1 MDQTTPHEEWVRG
14 LLEDA
19 VSDVAP
25 EHALDSI
32 RARTSSAPARHGRRG
47 WLWGAGAA
55 VVATAATVAAV
66 VTLSNGPGTP
76 QADHGFA
83 SGAASSTARHSDS
96 AQSGAASG
104 SAPASGQS
112 TATAGSSQPSQRTT
126 KAGPVVSTVTVPV
139 YFVGETPHGPKL
151 YRDDQQVPSADA
163 AMTAVHAALAGYS
176 TDPDYTSPWP
186 STAQVDKVSADGSG
200 ITIALQSGGNSLAD
214 RPSGMSSDE
223 ATLAVQ
229 QLVYTAQDALS
240 SKAPVS
246 FTVDGQPASK
256 LLGVDVSGGVD
267 RAPDTSTEALVW
279 VLSPAE
285 GAKVHSPFNVSGLA
299 NAFEANVVWELKQN
313 GQVVKQGHTMAHE
326 AFLMSPYSF
335 HVDAPPGDYTL
346 VVHDSDASGQGNVT
360 QDTKDIT
367 VLP

>member
-25 EHALDSI
+25 EHGLDSI
-32 RARTSSAPARHGRRG
+32 RRRTSSTAARHGRRG
-47 WLWGAGAA
+47 WLWAAGSA

-83 SGAASSTARHSDS
+83 SGAASSQARQSAS

-104 SAPASGQS
+104 S
-112 TATAGSSQPSQRTT
+112 SQPSQGTT
-126 KAGPVVSTVTVPV
+126 KAGPVDSTVTVPV
-139 YFVGETPHGPKL
+139 YFVGQTPHGPRL
-151 YRDDQQVPSADA
+151 YRDDQQVPAADA
-163 AMTAVHAALAGYS
+163 ATPAVHAALAGYS

-200 ITIALQSGGNSLAD
+200 ITIALQSGGNPLAD

-279 VLSPAE
+279 VLSPVQ
-285 GAKVHSPFNVSGLA
+285 GAKVHSPFKVTGLA
-299 NAFEANVVWELKQN
+299 NAFEANVVWELEQG
-313 GQVVKQGHTMAHE
+313 GQVVKQGHTTAQE

-335 HVDAPPGDYTL
+335 NVDAPPGDYTL
-346 VVHDSDASGQGNVT
+346 VVHDDDASGQGNVT

>member
-1 MDQTTPHEEWVRG
+1 MDQTSPHEEWVRG

-25 EHALDSI
+25 EHGLDSI
-32 RARTSSAPARHGRRG
+32 RARTSSASARHGRRG
-47 WLWGAGAA
+47 WLWGAGTA
-55 VVATAATVAAV
+55 VVATAATVTAV
-66 VTLSNGPGTP
+66 VALSNGPGTP

-83 SGAASSTARHSDS
+83 GSGSASSTARQGTGS
-96 AQSGAASG
+96 AQSGAAAG
-104 SAPASGQS
+104 SS
-112 TATAGSSQPSQRTT
+112 TATSGSSQPSQGTT

-139 YFVGETPHGPKL
+139 YFVGQTPHGPRL
-151 YRDDQQVPSADA
+151 YRDDQQVPAADA
-163 AMTAVHAALAGYS
+163 ATPAVHAALAGYS

-200 ITIALQSGGNSLAD
+200 ITIALQSGGNPLAD

-279 VLSPAE
+279 VLSPAQ
-285 GAKVHSPFNVSGLA
+285 GAKVHSPFNVKGLA
-299 NAFEANVVWELKQN
+299 NAFEANVVWELKQG
-313 GQVVKQGHTMAHE
+313 GQVVKQGHTTAQE

-335 HVDAPPGDYTL
+335 NVDAPPGDYTL

>member
-25 EHALDSI
+25 EHGLDSI
-32 RARTSSAPARHGRRG
+32 RQRTSSTAARHGRRG
-47 WLWGAGAA
+47 WLWGAGSA

-83 SGAASSTARHSDS
+83 SGAASSQARQSNS
-96 AQSGAASG
+96 AQSGAATG
-104 SAPASGQS
+104 SAPGSGQS
-112 TATAGSSQPSQRTT
+112 TANGGSSQPSQGST
-126 KAGPVVSTVTVPV
+126 PVPTVAETV
-139 YFVGETPHGPKL
+139 YYVGQTPHGPRL
-151 YRDDQQVPSADA
+151 YRETHDVAASDA
-163 AMTAVHAALAGYS
+163 ATIAVRAAVMGNAD
-176 TDPDYTSPWP
+176 DPDYASSWP
-186 STAQVDKVSADGSG
+186 SGTDVTQVTADGSG
-200 ITIALQSGGNSLAD
+200 ITIALQSGGNPLAD

-246 FTVDGQPASK
+246 FTVAGQPASK

-279 VLSPAE
+279 VLSPTE
-285 GAKVHSPFNVSGLA
+285 GAKVHSPFKVTGLA

-335 HVDAPPGDYTL
+335 DVDAPPGDYTL
-346 VVHDSDASGQGNVT
+346 VVHDSDASGQGHVT
-360 QDTKDIT
+360 EDTKDIT